1 MRINIT
7 ITQDDILK
15 NPDIITGIR
24 EFAMHL
30 KDVSESHKE
39 EKKNS
44 FELGEVKNKT
54 ECNEKQSNSNEPEK
68 VQMQEASQHTV
79 DDIRAIAVNVAKT
92 KGSKAV
98 RNILNSFG
106 FNKVSDIT
114 EDKFDTVY
122 KLLEEE
128 L

>member
-1 MRINIT
+1 
-7 ITQDDILK
+7 
-15 NPDIITGIR
+15 
-24 EFAMHL
+24 
-30 KDVSESHKE
+30 
-39 EKKNS
+39 
-44 FELGEVKNKT
+44 
-54 ECNEKQSNSNEPEK
+54 
-68 VQMQEASQHTV
+68 MQEASQHTV
-79 DDIRAIAVNVAKT
+79 DDIRAIAVNVAKA
-92 KGSKAV
+92 KGGKAV

>member
-7 ITQDDILK
+7 ITQEDIL
-15 NPDIITGIR
+15 NNLDIITGIR
-24 EFAMHL
+24 ELAIRI
-30 KDVSESHKE
+30 KDANESYKE
-39 EKKNS
+39 VKKNS
-44 FELGEVKNKT
+44 FELENEKNKT
-54 ECNEKQSNSNEPEK
+54 ESNDKKSDSNEHEK
-68 VQMQEASQHTV
+68 VKTQESSQYTI
-79 DDIRAIAVNVAKT
+79 DDIRAIAVNVAKN

-98 RNILNSFG
+98 RNALNSFG

-114 EDKFDTVY
+114 EDKFDSVY

>member
-1 MRINIT
+1 MQINIT

-15 NPDIITGIR
+15 NPDIITGIC
-24 EFAMHL
+24 EFATHL
-30 KDVSESHKE
+30 KDVKESHKE

-44 FELGEVKNKT
+44 FEFGETKNKT
-54 ECNEKQSNSNEPEK
+54 ECNEKKSNSSEPEK
-68 VQMQEASQHTV
+68 VQIQEASQHTV

-106 FNKVSDIT
+106 FNKVSEIT
-114 EDKFDTVY
+114 EDKFDAVY